1 MSNTIPLFLAPC
13 DHQVDLASITRSLQ
27 DFLTQQKRSMALYTP
42 IVGESGELLL
52 ANGKIDEFMENII
65 TSYQQT
71 ATDVDF
77 VIVTGLSLSG
87 NKPYNAELNRLIAQ
101 ALDAAIIFTT
111 TCQADQIKLSSL
123 NLQIGYSNYQ
133 HSMPSPRILGCM
145 IDFKSSSTKDMPQ
158 DLLTF
163 LRSHDKFFMSN
174 QLPLLAVSSSLQTQY
189 ADASFWQILASTNAY
204 EQRITPPVFR
214 NQLIK
219 SAQATQKKIVLP
231 EGDEPRT
238 LHAAVICT
246 ERKIAQCIL
255 LGNKEKIHS
264 VAKQHNLELSDAI
277 TIIDP
282 TTIYNKYV
290 EPFVELRKNKG
301 LTVEEATK
309 QLQDPVVVGTMMLQL
324 NEVDG
329 LVSGAVHTTANTV
342 RPALQI
348 IKTVPSCK
356 IVSSVFFVCLP
367 EQVLLYAD
375 CAVNPNPT
383 AEELADIAIQSSD
396 TASTFNLPARIAM
409 LSYSTGT
416 SGFGPDVDKIK
427 EATALVKT
435 KRPDLMVE
443 GPIQYDTAIDK
454 EVARL
459 KLPNSKIAGQATI
472 FIFPDLNSGNICC
485 KAVQRS
491 TNTVLIGPMLQGLRK
506 PVNDL
511 SRGCLVDDIVFTIAL
526 TAVQANFKVI

>member
-1 MSNTIPLFLAPC
+1 MNNIIPLFLVPC
-13 DHQVDLASITRSLQ
+13 DHQVDLISITNGLQ
-27 DFLTQQKRSMALYTP
+27 EFLTQQKRRVTLYTP
-42 IVGESGELLL
+42 VVGESGELLL
-52 ANGKIDEFMENII
+52 ANGKTDEFLENII
-65 TSYQQT
+65 TNYQQT
-71 ATDVDF
+71 ATNVDF
-77 VIVTGLSLSG
+77 VIVTGLNLTG
-87 NKPYNAELNRLIAQ
+87 NKLYNAELNRLIAQ

-111 TCQADQIKLSSL
+111 TWQNDQTKTAAL
-123 NLQIGYSNYQ
+123 NLQIGYNNYK
-133 HSMPSPRILGCM
+133 HSMPNPRILGC
-145 IDFKSSSTKDMPQ
+145 ILYRALTNTEDTQQDF
-158 DLLTF
+158 LGF
-163 LRSHDKFFMSN
+163 LHKNDPFFASN
-174 QLPLLAVSSSLQTQY
+174 LLPLLAISSPSKTQY
-189 ADASFWQILASTNAY
+189 ADASFWQILAATNSY
-204 EQRITPPVFR
+204 EKRITPSVFR

-219 SAQATQKKIVLP
+219 SAQTAQKKIVLP

-264 VAKQHNLELSDAI
+264 IAKQHNIELSDAI

-282 TTIYNKYV
+282 ATTYNKYV
-290 EPFVELRKNKG
+290 EPLVELRKNKG
-301 LTVEEATK
+301 LTVEDATK

-348 IKTVPSCK
+348 IKTVPNSK

-383 AEELADIAIQSSD
+383 AEELADIAIQSAH
-396 TASTFNLPARIAM
+396 TASTFNMPARIAM

-427 EATALVKT
+427 EATAIIKA
-435 KRPDLMVE
+435 KCPDLLVE
-443 GPIQYDTAIDK
+443 GPMQYDTAIDK

-526 TAVQANFKVI
+526 TAVQAISNG